1 MANVLVEETS
11 LSNIAS
17 AIRGKNGGTAVYKP
31 GEMAAAITN
40 LSSGENEA
48 TFLGNNLCITTTLPS
63 NITSLS
69 NTYMPSNTA
78 GSLVLSLK
86 SDNITSIQSNAMS
99 NKQVAG
105 FDFPN
110 LASIANYGCAF
121 TDKITQPIVFHSS
134 IVLGQRAFS
143 DSNVPSID
151 FRSNVDL
158 GTYMTFAYDYKLTT
172 FIIRSPELVPLPN
185 SGILREASGRTYI
198 YVPANLVNE
207 YKDATNW
214 TTLSSQI
221 RAIEDYPDIT
231 GG

>member
-17 AIRGKNGGTAVYKP
+17 AIREKNGGTAVYKP
-31 GEMAAAITN
+31 GEMAAAISN
-40 LSSGENEA
+40 LSTGESEA
-48 TFLGNNLCITTTLPS
+48 TYLGNNLCITTTLPS

-99 NKQVAG
+99 NKKVAG

-110 LASIANYGCAF
+110 LTSIAKWGCAF
-121 TDKITQPIVFHSS
+121 TPQLTQPIVFHSP
-134 IVLGQRAFS
+134 ITLGERALS
-143 DSNVPSID
+143 ESNVPSID
-151 FRSNVDL
+151 FRSSVDL
-158 GTYMTFAYDYKLTT
+158 GTYMTFAYDYNLKT
-172 FIIRSPELVPLPN
+172 FIFRSPELVPLASPGLLN
-185 SGILREASGRTYI
+185 TSGRPYI
-198 YVPANLVNE
+198 YVPASLVDE
-207 YKDATNW
+207 YKNATNW
-214 TTLSSQI
+214 ATYSNYI
-221 RAIEDYPDIT
+221 RAIEDYPEIT